1 MKCPEVCNF
10 QGLKTRAPKTWR
22 ERNKHGK
29 MLIGESRCRKHVF
42 LVLFFQLFCFKF
54 FKAKKGRDEGSL
66 FEGNPEQKQDVRKHT
81 CVQLSCD
88 ASEE

>member
-54 FKAKKGRDEGSL
+54 FKAKKGRDEGRL